1 MVDSTSLSMP
11 VTVEATPCTKCGSAD
26 CFEVG
31 LVNELVELPARS
43 GAEIDFCAPIPG
55 LKETG
60 SIGALL
66 RY

>member
-1 MVDSTSLSMP
+1 MLSMP
-11 VTVEATPCTKCGSAD
+11 VKVKATPCTKCGSAD

-31 LVNELVELPARS
+31 LVNELVEMPVRS